1 MSNIFENA
9 KFGDR
14 FITRDGRIA
23 VYVSYCE
30 SLMGDFYHYLLVE
43 NSTYK
48 GTIPYYDNGKAVKE
62 KDCFDIVPIW
72 EGSFEQKM
80 IKEKAKDMAATIK
93 GGYIPTDALEKYFRS
108 ELECIIKR
116 NQNAKDTI

>member
-1 MSNIFENA
+1 MDNIFNNA

-14 FITRDGRIA
+14 FITRDGRTA
-23 VYVSYCE
+23 VYVSYNE
-30 SLMGDFYHYLLVE
+30 SLMGAFYHYLLVE
-43 NSTYK
+43 NLTYK
-48 GTIPYYDNGKAVKE
+48 GTIPYYDNGKAVNE

-72 EGSFEQKM
+72 EGSYEQKM
-80 IKEKAKDMAATIK
+80 IDKKAKDMADTIK
-93 GGYIPTDALEKYFRS
+93 GGYIPTDALDRYFRN